1 MIFER
6 GPENQYGKTRRGIFR
21 ACPLAKR
28 RNQQKKE
35 ERICAMRNFI
45 AQRADVL
52 KPSGI
57 RKVNEKAL
65 AMERAGEKVLHFE
78 QGRPDFDTP
87 AYIKEAAKK
96 ALDEG
101 DVFYTS
107 NFGTMQLRE
116 AIAEYLNTRKSCAY
130 KAENI
135 LVTAGLSEAIYCV
148 LASILDEG
156 DEILVPDPVWMNYL
170 NVPKM
175 LGAKVVTYDLLEEN
189 DCQIDLAQLK
199 SLVTPKTKAIVV
211 VSPSNPTGGVLD
223 AASLQAIAD
232 IATQNDLLVVTD
244 EVYER
249 LIYDGGKHVAM
260 ASLPGMAER
269 TVTLNGFSKTYSM
282 TGWRLGY
289 VAANA
294 DLIKTFNK
302 IHQISSVC
310 APSFVQ
316 TAGVVALK
324 EEHGEVEEM
333 LAEYQR
339 RRDYAVKAI
348 NETPGLSC
356 RVPDGAFYIFI
367 NIKELG
373 ISSADFCQRLL
384 EEEKVALVPGD
395 VFGKNGEGYLRMS
408 FANSYESVVAGC
420 EGLKRMAA
428 KLMNK

>member
-1 MIFER
+1 
-6 GPENQYGKTRRGIFR
+6 
-21 ACPLAKR
+21 
-28 RNQQKKE
+28 
-35 ERICAMRNFI
+35 MRNMI
-45 AQRADVL
+45 AQRADLL

-65 AMERAGEKVLHFE
+65 EMERAGETVLHFE

-96 ALDEG
+96 ALDAG

-107 NFGTMQLRE
+107 NFGTMPLRQ
-116 AIAEYLNTRKSCAY
+116 AIADYLNTRKKCSY

-148 LASILDEG
+148 LTAILDEG
-156 DEILVPDPVWMNYL
+156 DELLAPDPVWMNYL
-170 NVPKM
+170 NVPKL
-175 LGAKVVTYDLLEEN
+175 LGANVVTYDLLEEN
-189 DCQIDLAQLK
+189 DCQIDIAQLK
-199 SLVTPKTKAIVV
+199 SLVSPKTKAIVV

-232 IATQNDLLVVTD
+232 IAIQNDLLVITD

-289 VAANA
+289 VAADA
-294 DLIKTFNK
+294 GLIKAFNK
-302 IHQISSVC
+302 IHQVSSVC

-316 TAGVVALK
+316 AAGVVALQQ
-324 EEHGEVEEM
+324 EHGEVEEM

-356 RVPDGAFYIFI
+356 RTPGGAFYIFV
-367 NIKELG
+367 NIKDLG
-373 ISSADFCQRLL
+373 VSSADFCQRLL
-384 EEEKVALVPGD
+384 EEEKVAMVPGD

-408 FANSYESVVAGC
+408 FATSYENVVAGC
-420 EGLKRMAA
+420 EGLRRMAA
-428 KLMNK
+428 KLKK